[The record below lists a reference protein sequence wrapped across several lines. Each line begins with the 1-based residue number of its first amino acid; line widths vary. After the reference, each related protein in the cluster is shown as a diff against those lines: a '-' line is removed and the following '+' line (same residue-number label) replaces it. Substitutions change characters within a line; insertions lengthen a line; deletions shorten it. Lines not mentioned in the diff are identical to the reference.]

1 MVITRNSPITVLNGV
16 GKTRAEYYAKI
27 GIFTLGDLLLHYP
40 RAYEN
45 RGDVVL
51 LADARENG
59 KSSMILTVASDA
71 KVVRMRSHKSFLKFR
86 AFDESGSCEITYFN
100 QDYLKSQFRVGT
112 IFRFFGKVERVG
124 KRYTMSSPVAEP
136 WAPSANLPSLCAV
149 YRMTEGLSPKQIAKD
164 VAAAIDL
171 LAMSIEDP
179 LPQDVVQK
187 RGLCTL
193 SYALCNIHKPETP
206 ESLMIARRRLVYDEF
221 FCFSLGAAMSQ
232 RREKSMN
239 APACPDGDVSPLLK
253 TLPYELTGA
262 QKRTIDEIARDMAK
276 NTPMGRIVVGDVGC
290 GKTVCAAAAMLI
302 AVKNGRQAA
311 LMAPTEIL
319 ARQHYLDLAPVFE
332 EMGISTALL
341 VGATTAAE
349 KRRIKAALSSED
361 EGARLQVVIGT
372 HALLSDGVEFAAP
385 GLVVTDEQHRFGARQ
400 RAKLAEKNTNA
411 HLLVMSAT
419 PIPRS
424 LALVLYGELDISRID
439 EMPAGRQRV
448 DTFVVDETY
457 RARLNAF
464 IQKQV
469 DEGGQVYVVCP
480 AVEEQEKEPE
490 EVTLSNVEKVKG
502 SRLFSIVTYIDEPRL
517 KKILASRAPFIR
529 SFAYIYHDKD
539 NSKPHRH
546 LILDTYDIWTKQQIK
561 EWFSHIKDEN
571 TFVQQSTDIHAL
583 VEYITHTDDGSFQ
596 KGKLPYSTSE
606 IVDGGLF
613 NLIQCEAF
621 PKRAGTTPLKAV
633 VAFTEEVRK
642 SLPRARIALLHGR
655 MKSKEKDAVMQQ
667 FAEGKVDVLVS
678 TTVIEVGVN
687 VPNAAL
693 MIVENAERFGLSQLH
708 QLRGRV
714 GRGVRKSHCILV
726 MGGDGAVSR
735 TSRER
740 LEVMRTTYD
749 GYRIAEQDLAQRG
762 PGDFLATAEG
772 GAVRQSGG
780 LSFRL
785 ADAGEDI
792 SVLTEAAADA
802 REILATDP
810 ELSQNALLRE
820 HIKGLFSIEAG
831 LIS

>member
-1 MVITRNSPITVLNGV
+1 MVITRNSPVTVLAGV

-27 GIFTLGDLLLHYP
+27 GILTLGDLLLHYP

-51 LADARENG
+51 LADARTEG

-71 KVVRMRSHKSFLKFR
+71 KVVRLRSHKSFLKFR

-112 IFRFFGKVERVG
+112 VFRFFGKVERVG

-136 WAPSANLPSLCAV
+136 WTPSADLPSLCAV

-164 VAAAIDL
+164 VAAAIEL
-171 LAMSIEDP
+171 LAASIEDP
-179 LPQDVVQK
+179 LPQDVLQK

-193 SYALCNIHKPETP
+193 SYALRNIHTP
-206 ESLMIARRRLVYDEF
+206 ESAETLLIARRRLVYDEF

-239 APACPDGDVSPLLK
+239 APACPNGDVSRLVS

-262 QKRTIDEIARDMAK
+262 QKRTVDEIARDMAK

-302 AVKNGRQAA
+302 AVQNGRQAA

-319 ARQHYLDLAPVFE
+319 ARQHYADLAPIFE
-332 EMGISTALL
+332 GMGISCALL

-349 KRRIKAALSSED
+349 KKRIKAALSNED
-361 EGARLQVVIGT
+361 EGKRLQVVIGT

-480 AVEEQEKEPE
+480 AVEEQ
-490 EVTLSNVEKVKG
+490 
-502 SRLFSIVTYIDEPRL
+502 
-517 KKILASRAPFIR
+517 
-529 SFAYIYHDKD
+529 
-539 NSKPHRH
+539 
-546 LILDTYDIWTKQQIK
+546 
-561 EWFSHIKDEN
+561 
-571 TFVQQSTDIHAL
+571 
-583 VEYITHTDDGSFQ
+583 
-596 KGKLPYSTSE
+596 
-606 IVDGGLF
+606 
-613 NLIQCEAF
+613 
-621 PKRAGTTPLKAV
+621 TT
-633 VAFTEEVRK
+633 
-642 SLPRARIALLHGR
+642 
-655 MKSKEKDAVMQQ
+655 
-667 FAEGKVDVLVS
+667 
-678 TTVIEVGVN
+678 
-687 VPNAAL
+687 
-693 MIVENAERFGLSQLH
+693 
-708 QLRGRV
+708 
-714 GRGVRKSHCILV
+714 
-726 MGGDGAVSR
+726 
-735 TSRER
+735 
-740 LEVMRTTYD
+740 
-749 GYRIAEQDLAQRG
+749 
-762 PGDFLATAEG
+762 
-772 GAVRQSGG
+772 
-780 LSFRL
+780 
-785 ADAGEDI
+785 
-792 SVLTEAAADA
+792 
-802 REILATDP
+802 
-810 ELSQNALLRE
+810 
-820 HIKGLFSIEAG
+820 
-831 LIS
+831 

>member
-1 MVITRNSPITVLNGV
+1 MVITRNSPVTVLAGV

-27 GIFTLGDLLLHYP
+27 GILTLGDLLLHYP

-51 LADARENG
+51 LADARTEG

-71 KVVRMRSHKSFLKFR
+71 KVVRLRSHKSFLKFR

-100 QDYLKSQFRVGT
+100 QDYLKTQFRVGT
-112 IFRFFGKVERVG
+112 VFRFFGKVERVG
-124 KRYTMSSPVAEP
+124 KRYTMASPVAEP
-136 WAPSANLPSLCAV
+136 WTPSANLPSLCAV
-149 YRMTEGLSPKQIAKD
+149 YRMTEGLTPKQIAKD
-164 VAAAIDL
+164 VAAAIEL
-171 LAMSIEDP
+171 LAASIEDP
-179 LPQDVVQK
+179 LPQDVLQK
-187 RGLCTL
+187 RALCTL
-193 SYALCNIHKPETP
+193 SYALRNIHTP
-206 ESLMIARRRLVYDEF
+206 ESAETLLIARRRLVYDEF

-239 APACPDGDVSPLLK
+239 APACPNGDISRLLA

-262 QKRTIDEIARDMAK
+262 QKRTVDEIARDMAK

-302 AVKNGRQAA
+302 AVQNGRQAA

-332 EMGISTALL
+332 GMGISCDLL
-341 VGATTAAE
+341 IGATTAAE

-361 EGARLQVVIGT
+361 ESKRLQVVIGT

-457 RARLNAF
+457 RTRLNAF

-490 EVTLSNVEKVKG
+490 EITLSD
-502 SRLFSIVTYIDEPRL
+502 LDE
-517 KKILASRAPFIR
+517 IFLAREERP
-529 SFAYIYHDKD
+529 
-539 NSKPHRH
+539 
-546 LILDTYDIWTKQQIK
+546 
-561 EWFSHIKDEN
+561 
-571 TFVQQSTDIHAL
+571 
-583 VEYITHTDDGSFQ
+583 
-596 KGKLPYSTSE
+596 
-606 IVDGGLF
+606 
-613 NLIQCEAF
+613 
-621 PKRAGTTPLKAV
+621 PLKAAV
-633 VAFTEEVRK
+633 TFAEELQKALPAVRVAF
-642 SLPRARIALLHGR
+642 LHGR
-655 MKSKEKDAVMQQ
+655 MKSREKDAVMQE
-667 FAEGKVDVLVS
+667 FADGNIDVLVS

-714 GRGVRKSHCILV
+714 GRGVRKSHCVLV

-735 TSRER
+735 TSRDR

-772 GAVRQSGG
+772 GMVRQSGG

-802 REILATDP
+802 RELLATDP
-810 ELSQNALLRE
+810 DLTQNPLLRE